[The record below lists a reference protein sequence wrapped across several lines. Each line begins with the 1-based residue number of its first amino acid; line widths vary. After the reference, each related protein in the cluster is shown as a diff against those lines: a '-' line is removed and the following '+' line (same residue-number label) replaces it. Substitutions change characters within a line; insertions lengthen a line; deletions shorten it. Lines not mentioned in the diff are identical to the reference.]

1 MLKNTGLY
9 HGNAN
14 RLMDWE
20 CGYMAGLIREVR
32 AALDEVQV
40 RVVRDRLIEGACLF
54 AVGLAWGYILGAVR

>member
-9 HGNAN
+9 QGRVH
-14 RLMDWE
+14 
-20 CGYMAGLIREVR
+20 MAGLIREMR